1 MPACHAGRSPLPPT
15 IGAGVTGAGLIPVWI
30 RKKLLQAI
38 AKTPDSYRLDSLGR
52 I

>member
-1 MPACHAGRSPLPPT
+1 MPTSHPERSPLPSEIST
-15 IGAGVTGAGLIPVWI
+15 GVPRAWLIPVWI